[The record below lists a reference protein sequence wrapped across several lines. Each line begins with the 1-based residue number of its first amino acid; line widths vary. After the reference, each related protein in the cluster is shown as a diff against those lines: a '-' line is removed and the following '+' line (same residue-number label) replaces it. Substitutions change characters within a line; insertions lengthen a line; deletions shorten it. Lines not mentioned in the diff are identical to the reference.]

1 MSESKAV
8 GMSEK
13 NLDHWSRMYQEQIF
27 HVRHHE
33 TLRAQSTNLIVVVSA
48 TLLAFLASSAASPGR
63 QVVLGVFLVAVNIYG
78 LLMSLKHYERS
89 RLHAT
94 VASKYRDVLSEN
106 TPVGDQTLNAARA
119 SGHQIHGERFSV
131 PFVAN
136 VRAYVMWSGLHVL
149 LALIGGFVAF
159 YR

>member
-1 MSESKAV
+1 MSESEAAR
-8 GMSEK
+8 MTEK
-13 NLDHWSRMYQEQIF
+13 NLDHWSRMYQEQVV
-27 HVRHHE
+27 HARHHE

-48 TLLAFLASSAASPGR
+48 TLLAFLASNAASPGR
-63 QVVLGVFLVAVNIYG
+63 QVVLGVFLIAVNAYG

-89 RLHAT
+89 RLHVT
-94 VASKYRDVLSEN
+94 VASRYRDVLSEN
-106 TPVGDQTLNAARA
+106 TAVGGQTLNEARA
-119 SGHQIHGERFSV
+119 SGHQAHSERFPIS
-131 PFVAN
+131 FVAS